1 MTTVTEQQ
9 LDFAT
14 PASKTEQLKD
24 AGPRAWSTKPRP
36 EDAEMRR
43 FAEAGGGRRPTLGRK
58 LELTWEGLRAAGVA
72 SCPLCGGRM
81 ERRAAHGR
89 CGCCGTRL
97 S

>member
-1 MTTVTEQQ
+1 MTTAQ

-14 PASKTEQLKD
+14 TASTTEQLD
-24 AGPRAWSTKPRP
+24 DT
-36 EDAEMRR
+36 ERR
-43 FAEAGGGRRPTLGRK
+43 RSEEAGGGRRTLGKR

-81 ERRAAHGR
+81 ERRAAHAR

>member
-1 MTTVTEQQ
+1 MTTAQ

-14 PASKTEQLKD
+14 TGTKAEQLED
-24 AGPRAWSTKPRP
+24 AGSKAWVTKPRP
-36 EDAEMRR
+36 ADDEMRR
-43 FAEAGGGRRPTLGRK
+43 FAEPGGGGRPTLGRK

-81 ERRAAHGR
+81 ERRAAHAR

>member
-1 MTTVTEQQ
+1 MTTAQ

-14 PASKTEQLKD
+14 PGPKTETLKD
-24 AGPRAWSTKPRP
+24 AGSDACVSTQAT
-36 EDAEMRR
+36 EDAERRR
-43 FAEAGGGRRPTLGRK
+43 FAGPGGGGRPTLGRK

-81 ERRAAHGR
+81 ERRAAHAR

>member
-1 MTTVTEQQ
+1 MSTVTEQ

-14 PASKTEQLKD
+14 TASPARVT
-24 AGPRAWSTKPRP
+24 
-36 EDAEMRR
+36 RR
-43 FAEAGGGRRPTLGRK
+43 GEAGGGRRPTLGRK
-58 LELTWEGLRAAGVA
+58 RELTWEGRRAAGVA

>member
-1 MTTVTEQQ
+1 MTTLTRHTFQSFTLPLVDQS
-9 LDFAT
+9 
-14 PASKTEQLKD
+14 PA
-24 AGPRAWSTKPRP
+24 
-36 EDAEMRR
+36 RR
-43 FAEAGGGRRPTLGRK
+43 EETRTSDGGRPTLGRK

-81 ERRAAHGR
+81 ERRAAHAR

>member
-1 MTTVTEQQ
+1 MTTVTEQ

-14 PASKTEQLKD
+14 TASPAGV
-24 AGPRAWSTKPRP
+24 A
-36 EDAEMRR
+36 RR
-43 FAEAGGGRRPTLGRK
+43 GEAGGGRRPTLGRK

-72 SCPLCGGRM
+72 SCPLCGGQM